1 MGSRAHSWYGERWG
15 RLFCET
21 LATRGVTITSGLARG
36 IDGVAHKAALQVN
49 GVSIAVLGNGLNTIH
64 PRRHAP
70 LAASLL
76 EQGGA
81 LVSEFPLD
89 VPPLAYNFPRRNRI
103 ISGLSKGVLVV
114 EAALRSGSLVTAR
127 CALEQGR
134 EVLLCQSNRE
144 SGKRRASLVNKT
156 RCDSCD
162 GTGRNSGKL
171 AIWIA
176 LVARR
181 PENSFYSPDQEDV
194 ALPFPELWLT

>member
-1 MGSRAHSWYGERWG
+1 MVWRAMGAIILRNSG
-15 RLFCET
+15 
-21 LATRGVTITSGLARG
+21 LAWSDNYAGLARG

-49 GVSIAVLGNGLNTIH
+49 GVSIAVLGNRLNTIH
-64 PRRHAP
+64 PRRHAR
-70 LAASLL
+70 LATSLL
-76 EQGGA
+76 EHGGA

-114 EAALRSGSLVTAR
+114 EAALRSGSLVTAVVR
-127 CALEQGR
+127 LSRGVKFLPCRVDSA
-134 EVLLCQSNRE
+134 

-181 PENSFYSPDQEDV
+181 P
-194 ALPFPELWLT
+194 